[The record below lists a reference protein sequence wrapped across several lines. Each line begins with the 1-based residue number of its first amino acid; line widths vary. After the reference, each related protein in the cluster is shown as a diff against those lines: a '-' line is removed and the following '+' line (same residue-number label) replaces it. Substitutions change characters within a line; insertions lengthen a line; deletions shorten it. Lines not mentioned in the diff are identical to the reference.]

1 MNDIYFLVVLVL
13 TAIGTFFAGV
23 YAKPLARFY
32 KRLFTRK
39 KRNTLARIEWLEGRT
54 KIHDNKDKVYLDK
67 FDELEKQINNL
78 SKTLSM
84 REKNRDNKVKKAV
97 LEYLKELQK

>member
-13 TAIGTFFAGV
+13 TAVGTFFAGV

-39 KRNTLARIEWLEGRT
+39 KRNDITLRM
-54 KIHDNKDKVYLDK
+54 
-67 FDELEKQINNL
+67 DELEKQINNL

>member
-13 TAIGTFFAGV
+13 TAVGTFFAGV
-23 YAKPLARFY
+23 YAKPMASFY

-39 KRNTLARIEWLEGRT
+39 KRNDITLRM
-54 KIHDNKDKVYLDK
+54 
-67 FDELEKQINNL
+67 DELEKQINNL

>member
-1 MNDIYFLVVLVL
+1 MCICAVG
-13 TAIGTFFAGV
+13 IFFAGV

-39 KRNTLARIEWLEGRT
+39 KRNDITLRM
-54 KIHDNKDKVYLDK
+54 
-67 FDELEKQINNL
+67 DELEKQINNL